1 MTHPF
6 DTQHEVF
13 LFESTAIVML
23 YFLLH
28 KVCQQRI
35 ISAHHI
41 FSSSSDRVYWSYMR
55 QLWDLP
61 PGDGME
67 DKGQGQ
73 GQVQYK
79 GRTSGPHPPSPPPTH
94 HEQCLASDRL
104 KEESLVEMIRL
115 RKGEVFIAFSLHI
128 LLLWHTLSHVFSHL
142 AYILTVACTLY
153 HPTL

>member
-1 MTHPF
+1 
-6 DTQHEVF
+6 
-13 LFESTAIVML
+13 
-23 YFLLH
+23 
-28 KVCQQRI
+28 
-35 ISAHHI
+35 
-41 FSSSSDRVYWSYMR
+41 MR

-73 GQVQYK
+73 GQGQYK

-115 RKGEVFIAFSLHI
+115 RKGTALSAFSLHTPLYHI
-128 LLLWHTLSHVFSHL
+128 TLAYTSHL
-142 AYILTVACTLY
+142 T
-153 HPTL
+153 